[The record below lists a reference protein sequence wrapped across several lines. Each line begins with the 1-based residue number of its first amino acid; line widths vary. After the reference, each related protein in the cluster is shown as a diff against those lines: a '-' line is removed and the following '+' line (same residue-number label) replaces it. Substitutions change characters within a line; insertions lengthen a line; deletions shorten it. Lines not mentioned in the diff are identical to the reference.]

1 MYVGESYTQA
11 AIVKDKES
19 IRNDVKPNYSSSN
32 AGIASVDSV
41 TGTVKAISPGVVTIN
56 AYTGNLSAEYKITV
70 AAKKGSSSSSTKK
83 KTVSKKGKVLTVKT
97 LKNAKVTVI
106 AKKSILGKA
115 SKTVKANKKGI
126 AKIKF
131 KKKIKKVKVK
141 VTIKKKGYKT
151 FKKTFKF

>member
-11 AIVKDKES
+11 AIVKDKEG

-41 TGTVKAISPGVVTIN
+41 TGTVKAISPGVVTIS

-70 AAKKGSSSSSTKK
+70 AAKKGSSSSSTGKAIKK

-97 LKNAKVTVI
+97 LKNAKV
-106 AKKSILGKA
+106 
-115 SKTVKANKKGI
+115 TVKANKKGI